1 LIAGAPPTQIHAGR
15 STPRIIHALSAAG
28 QRRRR
33 FILHLEMGTMTQFSL
48 TLHRSN
54 LRFAMIAI
62 SCLAALLAGANFSRA
77 AEIYT
82 NDDPS
87 TLMAAASRPA
97 TAANGNVEIEAAD
110 DFLLSQ
116 PTRID
121 GATFTGLLPSGAA
134 LSSVNNVAVE
144 IYRVFP
150 NDSGAFDSRV
160 PTRTNSPSDNAL
172 LGRNSAN
179 AGELTFTS
187 AILFGGDVTT
197 NNSVLNGI
205 NPSPNQ
211 TTGGE
216 GPVMGERV
224 RFTVAFPGG
233 ITLPADHY
241 FFKPEVG
248 LTSGQFYWL
257 SANRPF
263 TGVGA
268 ATPDLQ
274 AWIRNTGLDPDW
286 LRIGT
291 DIVGGATPPTL
302 NLAFSL
308 SGAVVPEPTS
318 LLLLSIGAAG
328 LFVLEIA
335 RRRR

>member
-1 LIAGAPPTQIHAGR
+1 
-15 STPRIIHALSAAG
+15 
-28 QRRRR
+28 
-33 FILHLEMGTMTQFSL
+33 MTQFSL
-48 TLHRSN
+48 TLRRPS
-54 LRFAMIAI
+54 LCSATIVWC
-62 SCLAALLAGANFSRA
+62 CLAVLLAGGNTARA
-77 AEIYT
+77 AVLYS

-87 TLMAAASRPA
+87 NFMAAASRPA
-97 TAANGNVEIEAAD
+97 TVANGNVEIEAAD
-110 DFLLSQ
+110 DFLFTQ

-144 IYRVFP
+144 IYHVFP
-150 NDSGAFDSRV
+150 NDSGIFDSRV

-172 LGRNSAN
+172 VGRDSAN

-187 AILFGGDVTT
+187 AFFGAGNFTI

-216 GPVMGERV
+216 GPVTGERV
-224 RFTVAFPGG
+224 QFTLTFPGG

-257 SANRPF
+257 SANRPYA
-263 TGVGA
+263 GVGA
-268 ATPDLQ
+268 ANPDLQ
-274 AWIRNTGLDPDW
+274 AWIRNTSLDPDW

-291 DIVGGATPPTL
+291 DIVGGTTPPTF
-302 NLAFSL
+302 NMAFSL
-308 SGAVVPEPTS
+308 SGAIVPEPTS
-318 LLLLSIGAAG
+318 ALLLAIGAAA
-328 LFVLEIA
+328 VLA
-335 RRRR
+335 RCIVLRRAS

>member
-1 LIAGAPPTQIHAGR
+1 MQIHAGR
-15 STPRIIHALSAAG
+15 ANQRIIHALSAAG
-28 QRRRR
+28 QRRRG
-33 FILHLEMGTMTQFSL
+33 FVLHPEMRTMTQFSV
-48 TLHRSN
+48 TSRRPAFSS
-54 LRFAMIAI
+54 AMIVLC
-62 SCLAALLAGANFSRA
+62 CLAALLAGGNTARA
-77 AEIYT
+77 TVLYN

-110 DFLLSQ
+110 DFLFTQ

-121 GATFTGLLPSGAA
+121 GATFTGLLPSGSA
-134 LSSVNNVAVE
+134 LSSVNDVAVE

-150 NDSGAFDSRV
+150 NDSGTFDSRV

-172 LGRNSAN
+172 LGRDSAN

-187 AILFGGDVTT
+187 AILFGGDITT

-216 GPVMGERV
+216 GSVTGERV
-224 RFTVAFPGG
+224 RFTLTFPGG

-257 SANRPF
+257 SANRPY
-263 TGVGA
+263 TGVGSFA
-268 ATPDLQ
+268 PDLQ
-274 AWIRNTGLDPDW
+274 AWIRNTSLDPDW

-291 DIVGGATPPTL
+291 DIVGGATPPTF
-302 NLAFSL
+302 NMAFSL

-318 LLLLSIGAAG
+318 ILLMAIGGAA
-328 LFVLEIA
+328 VLIVRYIA
-335 RRRR
+335 RRRAF

>member
-1 LIAGAPPTQIHAGR
+1 MLASANIACATV
-15 STPRIIHALSAAG
+15 
-28 QRRRR
+28 
-33 FILHLEMGTMTQFSL
+33 
-48 TLHRSN
+48 
-54 LRFAMIAI
+54 
-62 SCLAALLAGANFSRA
+62 
-77 AEIYT
+77 IYN
-82 NDDPS
+82 NDDPNNF
-87 TLMAAASRPA
+87 MAAVTRPA

-110 DFLLSQ
+110 DFVLTQ

-134 LSSVNNVAVE
+134 LSSINDVAVE

-150 NDSGAFDSRV
+150 KDSGVFDNRV

-172 LGRNSAN
+172 SGRDSAN

-187 AILFGGDVTT
+187 SILPGGNFVA

-216 GPVMGERV
+216 GPVTGERV
-224 RFTVAFPGG
+224 NFTLTFPGG
-233 ITLPADHY
+233 ITLPPDHY

-257 SANRPF
+257 SANRPYS
-263 TGVGA
+263 GVGA
-268 ATPDLQ
+268 FTPDLQ
-274 AWIRNTGLDPDW
+274 AWIRNTNLDPDW

-291 DIVGGATPPTL
+291 DIVGGTTPPTF
-302 NLAFSL
+302 NMAFSL
-308 SGAVVPEPTS
+308 NGTVVPEPTS
-318 LLLLSIGAAG
+318 VILLAIGGAG
-328 LFVLEIA
+328 LLAIGLRWQPVKAEY
-335 RRRR
+335 RERP